1 MSNQQIDLI
10 TWNKCGIIYDIM
22 DKDFGLKESL
32 KERQMVLHN
41 LLFHYNVS
49 MADMHFYINRRERLL
64 R

>member
-1 MSNQQIDLI
+1 MEYQIDLI
-10 TWNKCGIIYDIM
+10 TWDKCEMIYNIM
-22 DKDFGLKESL
+22 DKDFALKESL

-64 R
+64 G